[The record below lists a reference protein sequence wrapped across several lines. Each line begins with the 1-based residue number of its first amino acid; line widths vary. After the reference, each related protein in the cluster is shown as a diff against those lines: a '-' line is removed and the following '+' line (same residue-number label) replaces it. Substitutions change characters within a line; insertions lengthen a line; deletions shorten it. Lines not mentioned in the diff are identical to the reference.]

1 MMTGRNKPAP
11 CLRHTTWLMRHTEP
25 PEAWRGR
32 SCGSSIQSRSSSVQ
46 NLIANGILERP
57 LTQSKQTI
65 GTTSNREKS
74 WVPCIKG
81 RASHMNLRSEAKK
94 RLIATLANS
103 KILLTYSK
111 HSTSPLSNRNKFDC
125 FSRRSTVIPGISRR
139 GLRSYPGQ
147 HLILF
152 VAMPNRNSAYD
163 YIVVGAGSA
172 GCVLAARLTENPET
186 RVLLLEAGGPDN
198 AKEVRIP
205 AAFSKLFKTSV
216 DWNCSTEEEPYLN
229 RRRLYW
235 PRGKMLGGSS
245 SMNAMIY
252 MRGNPL
258 DYDHWK
264 NLGND
269 GWGFP
274 DVLPYFKKSE
284 NQERGASEYHGS
296 GGPLSVS
303 DLRYVNPLT
312 RAFLAAA
319 EEIGIRAN
327 PDFNGA
333 GQDGAGLNQV
343 TQKNGRRHSAAD
355 AYLRPALARPNLNV
369 VTRANATRVLLQRNR
384 ATGVAYVRDGVAC
397 EARGAGEVILAAGT
411 IHSAQ
416 LLLLSGIGP
425 ADELKRAGVQPL
437 HDLPGVGKNLQDHP
451 MVSVGYLCKQPVSL
465 ASAETIPNFLRYLL
479 FKRGPLVSNV
489 AEAGI
494 FWRTRDG
501 LQVPDMQ
508 LLFGPA
514 YYRNHGLEKSK
525 EHAFGFG
532 PTLITPESRGSVT
545 LRSADPFEAP
555 TIRANYLSHD
565 AEMRVMIRGVR
576 LSRELAHTKAFEPFR
591 AAELHPGARVT
602 TDEDIAAFLR
612 AEVQSLYHPVGT
624 CKMGSDPMAVVDA
637 RLRVRGLEALRVV
650 DASIMPRVI
659 AGNTNAPT
667 IMIAEKAADM
677 IREQA

>member
-1 MMTGRNKPAP
+1 MASG
-11 CLRHTTWLMRHTEP
+11 
-25 PEAWRGR
+25 
-32 SCGSSIQSRSSSVQ
+32 
-46 NLIANGILERP
+46 NL
-57 LTQSKQTI
+57 S
-65 GTTSNREKS
+65 
-74 WVPCIKG
+74 
-81 RASHMNLRSEAKK
+81 
-94 RLIATLANS
+94 
-103 KILLTYSK
+103 
-111 HSTSPLSNRNKFDC
+111 
-125 FSRRSTVIPGISRR
+125 
-139 GLRSYPGQ
+139 
-147 HLILF
+147 
-152 VAMPNRNSAYD
+152 YD

-172 GCVLAARLTENPET
+172 GCVLAGRLTENPQT
-186 RVLLLEAGGPDN
+186 RVLLLEAGGPDS
-198 AKEVRIP
+198 AKEIQIP

-216 DWNCSTEEEPYLN
+216 DWNYSTEEEPHLN
-229 RRRLYW
+229 GRRLYW

-269 GWGFP
+269 GWGFR

-296 GGPLSVS
+296 GGPLNVS
-303 DLRYVNPLT
+303 DLRYVNTLT
-312 RAFLAAA
+312 RAFLDAA

-333 GQDGAGLNQV
+333 TQDGVGLNQV

-355 AYLRPALARPNLNV
+355 AYLRPACARPNLQI
-369 VTRANATRVLLQRNR
+369 VTRAHATRVVVERNR
-384 ATGVAYVRDGVAC
+384 ATGVAYLCDGVARD
-397 EARGAGEVILAAGT
+397 ARAAGEVILAAGT

-425 ADELKRAGVQPL
+425 ADELKLAGIPSL

-451 MVSVGYLCKQPVSL
+451 MVSVGYQCKQPVSL
-465 ASAETIPNFLRYLL
+465 ASAETLPNFLRYLL

-514 YYRNHGLEKSK
+514 YYRNHGLGKSK

-532 PTLITPESRGSVT
+532 PTLIAPESRGSIT
-545 LRSADPFEAP
+545 LRSADPFAAP
-555 TIRANYLSHD
+555 AIRANYLSHD
-565 AEMRVMIRGVR
+565 SEMRVMIQGVR

-591 AAELHPGARVT
+591 GEELHPGTPAT

-624 CKMGSDPMAVVDA
+624 CKMGNDPMAVVDA

-659 AGNTNAPT
+659 GGNTNAPT

-677 IREQA
+677 IRDQA